1 MTMTMEVYESMTQ
14 QDYQSDLAGYYGNST
29 CATEYGGVRR
39 QKHARSPGLN
49 IQPGEILKVSSRR
62 FARGRWVVGS
72 FNADNR
78 LYVFGCSVPSQPDVS
93 IGWVEEVDP
102 ITLETIRQS
111 PDLKTGGHNWCGGA
125 AVLADGT
132 LITGFGNRIHKLT
145 QNLELIAELELPV
158 DHAHNGISLLS
169 DGMMITR
176 NLEHDHSK
184 KSVFTVFDP
193 HTLKVLIRHEY
204 VGASIGRFCVDPTPE
219 GDFIYATTPTHIHRL
234 KYKDQQLEL
243 DRNWGASYDLPGEDQ
258 SFAWCNTVGDD
269 SVWFMDMGDTP
280 PLETIMR
287 AYPVGTKP
295 MAFSEPGGAP
305 VRVHRVSTTDSSS
318 TDVLTPFGLP
328 NGGHNSSP
336 LYVQG
341 KRILLTFDTNN
352 RKTGAWR
359 FNGPGEFESLWVHD
373 IGNSN
378 QVFYY
383 PDSGEVI
390 VDDVLED
397 NNVDAVVIDIETGE
411 EKGRVATGARYAA
424 AMAFYPGLGRDF
436 YSTSG
441 PHGLLYRVYVSEN
454 I

>member
-1 MTMTMEVYESMTQ
+1 MTL
-14 QDYQSDLAGYYGNST
+14 QDYQSELNGYYQNST

-49 IQPGEILKVSSRR
+49 IQPDERLSVTSRQ
-62 FARGRWVVGS
+62 FSKGKWVVGTV
-72 FNADNR
+72 NADKR
-78 LYVFGCSVPSQPDVS
+78 LFIFGCSVPSQPDVS

-102 ITLETIRQS
+102 ITLETFRQS
-111 PDLKTGGHNWCGGA
+111 PELTTGGHNWCGGA

-132 LITGFGNRIHKLT
+132 IITGFGNRIHKLT
-145 QNLELIAELELPV
+145 LHLELIVELELPV

-184 KSVFTVFDP
+184 KSVFTVFDTN
-193 HTLKVLIRHEY
+193 TLQVVKRVEF
-204 VGASIGRFCVDPTPE
+204 VGASIGRFCVDPTPD
-219 GDFIYATTPTHIHRL
+219 GDYVYATTPTHIHRL
-234 KYKDQQLEL
+234 IYKDQNLVL
-243 DRNWGASYDLPGEDQ
+243 DENWNASYDLPDENQ
-258 SFAWCNTVGDD
+258 SFAWCNTVGDG

-295 MAFSEPGGAP
+295 LAFSKPCSAP
-305 VRVHRVSTTDSSS
+305 VRVHRVSTTDSNS

-336 LYVQG
+336 LYVQD
-341 KRILLTFDTNN
+341 KRILLTFDTAN

-373 IGNSN
+373 IANSN
-378 QVFYY
+378 QVLYY
-383 PDSGEVI
+383 PDTGEV
-390 VDDVLED
+390 VLDDVLD
-397 NNVDAVVIDIETGE
+397 DKTVDTVVIDIETGE
-411 EKGRVATGARYAA
+411 EKGRTATGTRYPA
-424 AMAFYPGLGRDF
+424 AMAFYPGLNRDC

-441 PHGLLYRVYVSEN
+441 AQGVLYRVFVS
-454 I
+454 

>member
-1 MTMTMEVYESMTQ
+1 MIMEEYESMTQ
-14 QDYQSDLAGYYGNST
+14 QDYQSELNGYYQNST

-49 IQPGEILKVSSRR
+49 IQPGETLKVTSRR
-62 FARGRWVVGS
+62 FAKGKWVVATV
-72 FNADNR
+72 NADNR
-78 LYVFGCSVPSQPDVS
+78 LFIFGCSVPSQPDVS
-93 IGWVEEVDP
+93 IGWVEEVDS

-111 PDLKTGGHNWCGGA
+111 PELTTGGHNWCGGA

-132 LITGFGNRIHKLT
+132 IITGFGNRVHKLT
-145 QNLELIAELELPV
+145 LDLELIAELELPV

-193 HTLKVLIRHEY
+193 NTLQVVKRVEF
-204 VGASIGRFCVDPTPE
+204 VGASIGRFCVDPTPD
-219 GDFIYATTPTHIHRL
+219 GDYVYATTPTHIHRL
-234 KYKDQQLEL
+234 IYKNQNLVLDQ
-243 DRNWGASYDLPGEDQ
+243 NWNASYDLPDENQ

-295 MAFSEPGGAP
+295 LAFSKPCSAP

-318 TDVLTPFGLP
+318 TDVLTPFDLP
-328 NGGHNSSP
+328 NGGHNASP
-336 LYVQG
+336 LYVQD
-341 KRILLTFDTNN
+341 KKILLTFDTNN

-359 FNGPGEFESLWVHD
+359 FNGPGDFEELWVHD

-383 PDSGEVI
+383 PDTGEV
-390 VDDVLED
+390 VLDDVLED
-397 NNVDAVVIDIETGE
+397 NNVDTVLIDIETGE
-411 EKGRVATGARYAA
+411 EKGRVNTGARTAA
-424 AMAFYPGLGRDF
+424 GMAFYPGLGRDL

-441 PHGLLYRVYVSEN
+441 AHGLLYRVFVS
-454 I
+454 

>member
-1 MTMTMEVYESMTQ
+1 MTL
-14 QDYQSDLAGYYGNST
+14 QDYQLDLKGYYPNST
-29 CATEYGGVRR
+29 CPTEYGGVRR
-39 QKHARSPGLN
+39 QKHARSPGLD
-49 IQPGEILKVSSRR
+49 IQSGEILKVSSRQ
-62 FARGRWVVGS
+62 FAGDRWVVGT

-78 LYVFGCSVPSQPDVS
+78 LFVFGCSVPYQADVS
-93 IGWVEEVDP
+93 IGWGEEIDP
-102 ITLETIRQS
+102 ITLETIKAS
-111 PDLKTGGHNWCGGA
+111 PELSTGGHNWCGGG

-132 LITGFGNRIHKLT
+132 IIAGFGNRIHKLSLD
-145 QNLELIAELELPV
+145 LEPIAEMELPV

-184 KSVFTVFDP
+184 KSVFTIFDP
-193 HTLKVLIRHEY
+193 NSLEVLKTFEF
-204 VGASIGRFCVDPTPE
+204 VGASIGRFCVDQTPE
-219 GDFIYATTPTHIHRL
+219 GEYVYATTPTHIHRL
-234 KYKDQQLEL
+234 IYKDQNLVL
-243 DRNWGASYDLPGEDQ
+243 DENWGASYDLPGEDQ

-269 SVWFMDMGDTP
+269 NIWFMDMGDTP

-295 MAFSEPGGAP
+295 MAFSEPGSAP

-318 TDVLTPFGLP
+318 SDVLTPFDLP

-336 LYVQG
+336 LYVQD
-341 KRILLTFDTNN
+341 KRILLTFDTAN

-359 FNGPGEFESLWVHD
+359 FNGPGDFEELWVHD

-378 QVFYY
+378 QVLYY
-383 PDSGEVI
+383 PDTGEV
-390 VDDVLED
+390 VLDDVLED
-397 NNVDAVVIDIETGE
+397 QTVDAVVVDLETGK
-411 EKGRVATGARYAA
+411 EKGRVATGALIAA
-424 AMAFYPGLGRDF
+424 CMAACPGLNRDY

-441 PHGLLYRVYVSEN
+441 PMGLLYRVYVSEN

>member
-1 MTMTMEVYESMTQ
+1 MTQ
-14 QDYQSDLAGYYGNST
+14 QDYQSELKGYYQNST
-29 CATEYGGVRR
+29 CATEYGGIRR

-49 IQPGEILKVSSRR
+49 IQPDETLQVTSRR
-62 FARGRWVVGS
+62 FEKGKWVVGTV
-72 FNADNR
+72 NADNR
-78 LYVFGCSVPSQPDVS
+78 LFIFGCSVPSQPDIS

-132 LITGFGNRIHKLT
+132 IITGFGNRIHKLT
-145 QNLELIAELELPV
+145 LDLELIAELELPV

-184 KSVFTVFDP
+184 KSVFTVFDTN
-193 HTLKVLIRHEY
+193 TLQVVKRVEF
-204 VGASIGRFCVDPTPE
+204 VGASIGRFCVDPTPD
-219 GDFIYATTPTHIHRL
+219 GDYVYATTPTHIHRL
-234 KYKDQQLEL
+234 IYKNQNLVLDQ
-243 DRNWGASYDLPGEDQ
+243 NWNASYDLPDENQ

-295 MAFSEPGGAP
+295 VAFS
-305 VRVHRVSTTDSSS
+305 
-318 TDVLTPFGLP
+318 

-336 LYVQG
+336 LYVQD
-341 KRILLTFDTNN
+341 KRILLTFDTAN

-383 PDSGEVI
+383 PDTGEV
-390 VDDVLED
+390 VLDDVLED
-397 NNVDAVVIDIETGE
+397 NNVDTVLIDIETGE
-411 EKGRVATGARYAA
+411 EKSRVATGARYAA
-424 AMAFYPGLGRDF
+424 AMAFYPGLDRDF

-441 PHGLLYRVYVSEN
+441 PHGLLYRVFVS
-454 I
+454 

>member
-1 MTMTMEVYESMTQ
+1 MTL
-14 QDYQSDLAGYYGNST
+14 QDHLSELTGYYQNST

-49 IQPGEILKVSSRR
+49 IQPGETLKVTSRR
-62 FARGRWVVGS
+62 FAKGKWVVGS
-72 FNADNR
+72 VNADNR
-78 LYVFGCSVPSQPDVS
+78 LFIFGCSVPSQPDVS

-111 PDLKTGGHNWCGGA
+111 PELTTGGHNWCGGA

-132 LITGFGNRIHKLT
+132 IITGFGNRVHKLSLD
-145 QNLELIAELELPV
+145 LELINELELPV

-176 NLEHDHSK
+176 NLEHDHNK
-184 KSVFTVFDP
+184 ASVFTIFDP
-193 HTLKVLIRHEY
+193 NTLKVVKTVEFL
-204 VGASIGRFCVDPTPE
+204 GASIGRFCVDPTPE
-219 GDFIYATTPTHIHRL
+219 GDYVYATTPTHIHRL
-234 KYKDQQLEL
+234 IYKDQNLVL
-243 DRNWGASYDLPGEDQ
+243 DENWSASYDLPGEDQ

-295 MAFSEPGGAP
+295 LAFSKPCSAP
-305 VRVHRVSTTDSSS
+305 VRVHRVSTTDSRS

-336 LYVQG
+336 LYVHD
-341 KRILLTFDTNN
+341 KKILLTFDTNN

-359 FNGPGEFESLWVHD
+359 FNGAGDFEQLWVHD

-383 PDSGEVI
+383 PDTGEV
-390 VDDVLED
+390 VLDDVLED
-397 NNVDAVVIDIETGE
+397 NSVDTVLIDIESGE
-411 EKGRVATGARYAA
+411 EKGRANTGARTAA
-424 AMAFYPGLGRDF
+424 GMAFYPGLGRDL

-441 PHGLLYRVYVSEN
+441 SHGLLYRVYIS
-454 I
+454 

>member
-1 MTMTMEVYESMTQ
+1 MTQ
-14 QDYQSDLAGYYGNST
+14 QDYQSDLQGYYQHST

-49 IQPGEILKVSSRR
+49 IQAGENLKVTSRR
-62 FARGRWVVGS
+62 FAKGKWVVGTV
-72 FNADNR
+72 NADNR
-78 LYVFGCSVPSQPDVS
+78 LFIFGGSVPSQPDVS

-111 PDLKTGGHNWCGGA
+111 PELTTGGHNWCGGA

-132 LITGFGNRIHKLT
+132 IITGFGNRVHKLSLD
-145 QNLELIAELELPV
+145 LELINELELPV

-176 NLEHDHSK
+176 NLEHDHNK
-184 KSVFTVFDP
+184 ASVFTIFDP
-193 HTLKVLIRHEY
+193 NTLKVVKTVEFL
-204 VGASIGRFCVDPTPE
+204 GASIGRFCVDPTPE
-219 GDFIYATTPTHIHRL
+219 GDYVYATTPTHIHRL
-234 KYKDQQLEL
+234 IYKDQNLVL
-243 DRNWGASYDLPGEDQ
+243 DENWSASYDLPGEDQ

-295 MAFSEPGGAP
+295 LAFSKPCSAP
-305 VRVHRVSTTDSSS
+305 VRVHRVSTTDSRS

-336 LYVQG
+336 LYVHD
-341 KRILLTFDTNN
+341 KKILLTFDTNN

-359 FNGPGEFESLWVHD
+359 FNGAGDFEQLWVHD

-383 PDSGEVI
+383 PDTGEV
-390 VDDVLED
+390 VLDDVLED
-397 NNVDAVVIDIETGE
+397 NSVDTVLIDIESGE
-411 EKGRVATGARYAA
+411 EKGRANTGARTAA
-424 AMAFYPGLGRDF
+424 GMAFYPGLGRDL

-441 PHGLLYRVYVSEN
+441 SHGLLYRVYIS
-454 I
+454 

>member
-1 MTMTMEVYESMTQ
+1 MTQ
-14 QDYQSDLAGYYGNST
+14 QDYQSELKGYYQNST
-29 CATEYGGVRR
+29 CATEYGGIRR

-49 IQPGEILKVSSRR
+49 IQSGESLHVTSRK
-62 FARGRWVVGS
+62 FENDRWVVGT

-78 LYVFGCSVPSQPDVS
+78 LFVFGGSVPSQADVS

-102 ITLETIRQS
+102 ITLEVVNSS
-111 PDLKTGGHNWCGGA
+111 PELSTGGHNWCGGA

-132 LITGFGNRIHKLT
+132 IITGFGNRIHKL
-145 QNLELIAELELPV
+145 NLDLELIAEMELPM

-176 NLEHDHSK
+176 NLEHEHSK

-193 HTLKVLIRHEY
+193 STMQVVKRVEF
-204 VGASIGRFCVDPTPE
+204 VGASIGRFCVDLTPE
-219 GDFIYATTPTHIHRL
+219 GEFVYATTPTHIHRL
-234 KYKDQQLEL
+234 IYKDQNLIL
-243 DRNWGASYDLPGEDQ
+243 DENWSASYDLPGEDQ

-295 MAFSEPGGAP
+295 MAFSEPGSAP

-336 LYVQG
+336 LYVQD
-341 KRILLTFDTNN
+341 KRILLTFDTAN

-359 FNGPGEFESLWVHD
+359 FNGPVGFEKLWVHD
-373 IGNSN
+373 IGNSS
-378 QVFYY
+378 QVLYY
-383 PDSGEVI
+383 PDTGEVV

-397 NNVDAVVIDIETGE
+397 KNVDAVVLDIETGL
-411 EKGRVATGARYAA
+411 EKGRVATGGRFEA
-424 AMAFYPGLGRDF
+424 AMAFYPGLNRDV

-441 PHGLLYRVYVSEN
+441 AHGLLYRIY
-454 I
+454 IA

>member
-1 MTMTMEVYESMTQ
+1 MTQ
-14 QDYQSDLAGYYGNST
+14 QDYQSALQGYYQHST

-49 IQPGEILKVSSRR
+49 IQAGENLKVTSRR
-62 FARGRWVVGS
+62 FAKGKWVVGTV
-72 FNADNR
+72 NADKR
-78 LYVFGCSVPSQPDVS
+78 LFIFGGSVPSQPDVS

-111 PDLKTGGHNWCGGA
+111 PELTTGGHNWCGGA

-132 LITGFGNRIHKLT
+132 IITGFGNRVHKLSLD
-145 QNLELIAELELPV
+145 LELINELELPV

-176 NLEHDHSK
+176 NLEHDHNK
-184 KSVFTVFDP
+184 ASVFTMFDP
-193 HTLKVLIRHEY
+193 NTLKVLKTLEFL
-204 VGASIGRFCVDPTPE
+204 GASIGRFCVDPTPE
-219 GDFIYATTPTHIHRL
+219 GDYVYATTPTHIHRL
-234 KYKDQQLEL
+234 IYKDQNLVL
-243 DRNWGASYDLPGEDQ
+243 DENWSASYDLPGEDQ

-295 MAFSEPGGAP
+295 LAFSKPCSAP
-305 VRVHRVSTTDSSS
+305 VRVHRVSTTDSRSS
-318 TDVLTPFGLP
+318 DVLTPFGLP

-336 LYVQG
+336 LYVQD
-341 KRILLTFDTNN
+341 KKILLTFDTNN

-359 FNGPGEFESLWVHD
+359 FNGPGDFEELWVHD
-373 IGNSN
+373 IANSN

-383 PDSGEVI
+383 PDTGEV
-390 VDDVLED
+390 VLDDVLD
-397 NNVDAVVIDIETGE
+397 DKTVDAVVIDIETGE
-411 EKGRVATGARYAA
+411 EKGRTATGTRYPA
-424 AMAFYPGLGRDF
+424 AMAFYPGLNRDC

-441 PHGLLYRVYVSEN
+441 AEGVLYRVFVS
-454 I
+454 

>member
-1 MTMTMEVYESMTQ
+1 MTQ
-14 QDYQSDLAGYYGNST
+14 QDYQSALQGYYQHST
-29 CATEYGGVRR
+29 CATEYGGIRR

-49 IQPGEILKVSSRR
+49 IQAGENLKVTSRR
-62 FARGRWVVGS
+62 FAKGKWVVGTV
-72 FNADNR
+72 NADNR
-78 LYVFGCSVPSQPDVS
+78 LFIFGGSVPSQPDVS

-111 PDLKTGGHNWCGGA
+111 PELTTGGHNWCGGA

-132 LITGFGNRIHKLT
+132 IITGFGNRVHKLSLD
-145 QNLELIAELELPV
+145 LELINELELPV

-176 NLEHDHSK
+176 NLEHDHNK
-184 KSVFTVFDP
+184 ASVFTIFNP
-193 HTLKVLIRHEY
+193 NTLKVVKTVEFL
-204 VGASIGRFCVDPTPE
+204 GASIGRFCVDPTPE
-219 GDFIYATTPTHIHRL
+219 GDYVYATTPTHIHRL
-234 KYKDQQLEL
+234 IYKDQNLVL
-243 DRNWGASYDLPGEDQ
+243 DENWSASYDLPGEEQ
-258 SFAWCNTVGDD
+258 SFAWCNTVGDG

-287 AYPVGTKP
+287 AYPVGTRSIVFSKP
-295 MAFSEPGGAP
+295 ASAP

-328 NGGHNSSP
+328 YGGHNSSP
-336 LYVQG
+336 LYVQD
-341 KRILLTFDTNN
+341 KKILLTFDTNN

-359 FNGPGEFESLWVHD
+359 FNGSGDFEELWVHD

-383 PDSGEVI
+383 PDTGEV
-390 VDDVLED
+390 VLDDVLED
-397 NNVDAVVIDIETGE
+397 NSVDTVLIDIETGE
-411 EKGRVATGARYAA
+411 EKGRVSTGARTAA
-424 AMAFYPGLGRDF
+424 GMAFYPGLGRDL

-441 PHGLLYRVYVSEN
+441 SHGLLYRVF
-454 I
+454 IA

>member
-1 MTMTMEVYESMTQ
+1 MTQ
-14 QDYQSDLAGYYGNST
+14 QDYQSALQGYYQHST
-29 CATEYGGVRR
+29 CATEYGGIRR

-49 IQPGEILKVSSRR
+49 IQAGENLKVTSRR
-62 FARGRWVVGS
+62 FAKGKWVVGTV
-72 FNADNR
+72 NADNR
-78 LYVFGCSVPSQPDVS
+78 LFIFGGSVPSQPDVS

-111 PDLKTGGHNWCGGA
+111 PELTTGGHNWCGGA

-132 LITGFGNRIHKLT
+132 IITGFGNRVHKLSLD
-145 QNLELIAELELPV
+145 LELINELELPV

-176 NLEHDHSK
+176 NLEHDHNK
-184 KSVFTVFDP
+184 ASVFTIFNP
-193 HTLKVLIRHEY
+193 NTLKVVKTVEFL
-204 VGASIGRFCVDPTPE
+204 GASIGRFCVDPTPE
-219 GDFIYATTPTHIHRL
+219 GDYVYATTPTHIHRL
-234 KYKDQQLEL
+234 IYKDQNLVL
-243 DRNWGASYDLPGEDQ
+243 DENWSASYDLPGEEQ
-258 SFAWCNTVGDD
+258 SFAWCNTVGDG

-287 AYPVGTKP
+287 AYPVGTRSIVFSKP
-295 MAFSEPGGAP
+295 ASAP

-336 LYVQG
+336 LYVQD
-341 KRILLTFDTNN
+341 KKILLTFDTNN

-359 FNGPGEFESLWVHD
+359 FNGSGDFEELWVHD

-383 PDSGEVI
+383 PDTGEV
-390 VDDVLED
+390 VLDDVLKD
-397 NNVDAVVIDIETGE
+397 NSVDTVLIDIETGE
-411 EKGRVATGARYAA
+411 EKGRVSTGARTAA
-424 AMAFYPGLGRDF
+424 GMAFYPGLGRDL

-441 PHGLLYRVYVSEN
+441 SHGLLYRVF
-454 I
+454 IA

>member
-1 MTMTMEVYESMTQ
+1 MEEYESMTQ
-14 QDYQSDLAGYYGNST
+14 QDYQSELKGYYQNST

-49 IQPGEILKVSSRR
+49 IQPGETLKVTSRR
-62 FARGRWVVGS
+62 FAKGKWVVATV
-72 FNADNR
+72 NADNR
-78 LYVFGCSVPSQPDVS
+78 LFIFGCSVPSQPDVS
-93 IGWVEEVDP
+93 IGWVEEVDS

-111 PDLKTGGHNWCGGA
+111 PELTTGGHNWCGGA

-132 LITGFGNRIHKLT
+132 IITGFGNRVHKLT
-145 QNLELIAELELPV
+145 LDLELIAELELPV

-176 NLEHDHSK
+176 NLEHDYSK

-193 HTLKVLIRHEY
+193 NTLQVVKRVEF
-204 VGASIGRFCVDPTPE
+204 VGASIGRFCVDPTPD
-219 GDFIYATTPTHIHRL
+219 GDYVYATTPTHIHRL
-234 KYKDQQLEL
+234 IYKNQNLVLDQ
-243 DRNWGASYDLPGEDQ
+243 NWNASYDLPDENQ

-295 MAFSEPGGAP
+295 LAFSKPCSAP

-318 TDVLTPFGLP
+318 TDVLTPFDLP
-328 NGGHNSSP
+328 NGGHNASP
-336 LYVQG
+336 LYVQD
-341 KRILLTFDTNN
+341 KKILLTFDTNN

-359 FNGPGEFESLWVHD
+359 FNGPGDFEELWVHD

-383 PDSGEVI
+383 PDTGEV
-390 VDDVLED
+390 VLDDVLED
-397 NNVDAVVIDIETGE
+397 NNVDTVLIDIETGE
-411 EKGRVATGARYAA
+411 EKGRVNTGARTAA
-424 AMAFYPGLGRDF
+424 GMAFYPGLGRDL

-441 PHGLLYRVYVSEN
+441 AHGLLYRVFVS
-454 I
+454 

>member
-1 MTMTMEVYESMTQ
+1 MTQ
-14 QDYQSDLAGYYGNST
+14 QDYQSALQGYYQHST
-29 CATEYGGVRR
+29 CATEYGGIRR

-49 IQPGEILKVSSRR
+49 IQAGENLKVTSRR
-62 FARGRWVVGS
+62 FAKGKWVVGTV
-72 FNADNR
+72 NADNR
-78 LYVFGCSVPSQPDVS
+78 LFIFGGSVPSQPDVS

-111 PDLKTGGHNWCGGA
+111 PELTTGGHNWCGGA

-132 LITGFGNRIHKLT
+132 IITGFGNRVHKLSLD
-145 QNLELIAELELPV
+145 LELINELELPV

-176 NLEHDHSK
+176 NLEHDHNK
-184 KSVFTVFDP
+184 ASVFTIFDP
-193 HTLKVLIRHEY
+193 NTLKVVKTVEFS
-204 VGASIGRFCVDPTPE
+204 GASIGRFCVDPTPE
-219 GDFIYATTPTHIHRL
+219 GDYVYATTPTHIHRL
-234 KYKDQQLEL
+234 IYKDQNLVL
-243 DRNWGASYDLPGEDQ
+243 DENWSASYDLPGEEQ
-258 SFAWCNTVGDD
+258 SFAWCNTVGDG

-287 AYPVGTKP
+287 AYPVGTRSIVFSKP
-295 MAFSEPGGAP
+295 ASAP

-336 LYVQG
+336 LYVQD
-341 KRILLTFDTNN
+341 KKILLTFDTNN

-359 FNGPGEFESLWVHD
+359 FNGSADFEKLWVHD

-383 PDSGEVI
+383 PDTGEV
-390 VDDVLED
+390 VLDDVLED
-397 NNVDAVVIDIETGE
+397 NSVDTVLIDIETGE
-411 EKGRVATGARYAA
+411 EKGRVSTGARTAA
-424 AMAFYPGLGRDF
+424 GMAFYPGLGRDL

-441 PHGLLYRVYVSEN
+441 SHGLLYRVF
-454 I
+454 IA

>member
-1 MTMTMEVYESMTQ
+1 MTQ
-14 QDYQSDLAGYYGNST
+14 QDYQSALQGYYQHST
-29 CATEYGGVRR
+29 CATEYGGIRR

-49 IQPGEILKVSSRR
+49 IQAGENLKVTSRR
-62 FARGRWVVGS
+62 FAKGKWVVGTV
-72 FNADNR
+72 NADNR
-78 LYVFGCSVPSQPDVS
+78 LFIFGGSVPSQPDVS

-111 PDLKTGGHNWCGGA
+111 PELTTGGHNWCGGA

-132 LITGFGNRIHKLT
+132 IITGFGNRVHKLSLD
-145 QNLELIAELELPV
+145 LELINELELPV

-176 NLEHDHSK
+176 NLEHDHNK
-184 KSVFTVFDP
+184 ASVFTIFNP
-193 HTLKVLIRHEY
+193 NTLKVVKTVEFL
-204 VGASIGRFCVDPTPE
+204 GASIGRFCVDPTPE
-219 GDFIYATTPTHIHRL
+219 GDYVYATTPTHIHRL
-234 KYKDQQLEL
+234 IYKDQNLVL
-243 DRNWGASYDLPGEDQ
+243 DENWSASYDLPGEEQ
-258 SFAWCNTVGDD
+258 SFAWCNTVGDG

-287 AYPVGTKP
+287 AYPVGTRSIVFSKP
-295 MAFSEPGGAP
+295 ASAP

-336 LYVQG
+336 LYVQD
-341 KRILLTFDTNN
+341 KKILLTFDTNN

-359 FNGPGEFESLWVHD
+359 FNGSADFEKLWVHD

-383 PDSGEVI
+383 PDTGEV
-390 VDDVLED
+390 VLDDVLED
-397 NNVDAVVIDIETGE
+397 NSVDTVLIDIETGE
-411 EKGRVATGARYAA
+411 EKGRVSTGARTAA
-424 AMAFYPGLGRDF
+424 GMAFYPGLGRDL

-441 PHGLLYRVYVSEN
+441 SHGLLYRVF
-454 I
+454 IA

>member
-1 MTMTMEVYESMTQ
+1 MTQ
-14 QDYQSDLAGYYGNST
+14 QDYQSALQGYYQHST

-49 IQPGEILKVSSRR
+49 IQAGENLKVSSRR
-62 FARGRWVVGS
+62 FAKGKWVVGTV
-72 FNADNR
+72 NADKR
-78 LYVFGCSVPSQPDVS
+78 LFIFGGSVPSQPDVS

-111 PDLKTGGHNWCGGA
+111 PELTTGGHNWCGGA

-132 LITGFGNRIHKLT
+132 IITGFGNRVHKLSLD
-145 QNLELIAELELPV
+145 LELINELELPV

-176 NLEHDHSK
+176 NLEHDHNK
-184 KSVFTVFDP
+184 ASVFTMFDP
-193 HTLKVLIRHEY
+193 NTLKVLKTLEFL
-204 VGASIGRFCVDPTPE
+204 GASIGRFCVDPTPE
-219 GDFIYATTPTHIHRL
+219 GDYVYATTPTHIHRL
-234 KYKDQQLEL
+234 IYKDQNLVL
-243 DRNWGASYDLPGEDQ
+243 DENWSASYDLPGEDQ

-295 MAFSEPGGAP
+295 LAFSKPCSAP
-305 VRVHRVSTTDSSS
+305 VRVHRVSTTDSRSS
-318 TDVLTPFGLP
+318 DVLTPFGLP

-336 LYVQG
+336 LYVQD
-341 KRILLTFDTNN
+341 KKILLTFDTNN

-359 FNGPGEFESLWVHD
+359 FNRAGDFEQLWVHD

-383 PDSGEVI
+383 PDTGEV
-390 VDDVLED
+390 VLDDVLED
-397 NNVDAVVIDIETGE
+397 NSVDTVLIDIETGE
-411 EKGRVATGARYAA
+411 EKGRVNTGARTAA
-424 AMAFYPGLGRDF
+424 GMAFYPGLGRDL

-441 PHGLLYRVYVSEN
+441 SHGLLYRVYIS
-454 I
+454 

>member
-1 MTMTMEVYESMTQ
+1 MTQ
-14 QDYQSDLAGYYGNST
+14 QDYQSELNGYYQNST

-49 IQPGEILKVSSRR
+49 IQPGETLKVTSRR
-62 FARGRWVVGS
+62 FAKGKWVVGTV
-72 FNADNR
+72 NADNR
-78 LYVFGCSVPSQPDVS
+78 LFIFGCSVPSQPDVS

-102 ITLETIRQS
+102 ITLETISQS
-111 PDLKTGGHNWCGGA
+111 PELTTGGHNWCGGA

-132 LITGFGNRIHKLT
+132 IITGFGNRVHKLT
-145 QNLELIAELELPV
+145 LDLELIAELELPV

-193 HTLKVLIRHEY
+193 NTLQVVKRVEF
-204 VGASIGRFCVDPTPE
+204 VGASIGRFCVDPTPD
-219 GDFIYATTPTHIHRL
+219 GDYVYATTPTHIHRL
-234 KYKDQQLEL
+234 IYKNQNLVLDQ
-243 DRNWGASYDLPGEDQ
+243 NWNASYDLPDENQ

-287 AYPVGTKP
+287 AYPVGTQP
-295 MAFSEPGGAP
+295 MAFSKSCSAP
-305 VRVHRVSTTDSSS
+305 VRVHRVSTTDSNS
-318 TDVLTPFGLP
+318 TDVLTPFELP
-328 NGGHNSSP
+328 YGGHNASP
-336 LYVQG
+336 LYVQD
-341 KRILLTFDTNN
+341 KKILLTFDTNN

-359 FNGPGEFESLWVHD
+359 FNGPGDFEELWVHD

-383 PDSGEVI
+383 PDTGEV
-390 VDDVLED
+390 VLDDVLED
-397 NNVDAVVIDIETGE
+397 NNVDTVLIDIETGE
-411 EKGRVATGARYAA
+411 EKGRVNTGARTAA
-424 AMAFYPGLGRDF
+424 GMAFYPGLGRDL

-441 PHGLLYRVYVSEN
+441 AHGLLYRVFVS
-454 I
+454 

>member
-1 MTMTMEVYESMTQ
+1 MTQ
-14 QDYQSDLAGYYGNST
+14 QDYQSELKGYYQNST
-29 CATEYGGVRR
+29 CATEYGGIRR

-49 IQPGEILKVSSRR
+49 IQPDETLQVTSRR
-62 FARGRWVVGS
+62 FEKGKWVVGTV
-72 FNADNR
+72 NADNR
-78 LYVFGCSVPSQPDVS
+78 LFIFGCSVPSQPDIS

-145 QNLELIAELELPV
+145 QDLELIAELELPV

-193 HTLKVLIRHEY
+193 STMQVVKRVEF
-204 VGASIGRFCVDPTPE
+204 VGASIGRFCVDLTPE
-219 GDFIYATTPTHIHRL
+219 GEFVYATTPTHIHRL
-234 KYKDQQLEL
+234 IYKDQNLIL
-243 DRNWGASYDLPGEDQ
+243 DENWNASYDLPGEDQ
-258 SFAWCNTVGDD
+258 SFAWCNTVGDG

-295 MAFSEPGGAP
+295 LAFSKPCSAP

-318 TDVLTPFGLP
+318 TDVLTPFDLP
-328 NGGHNSSP
+328 NGGHNASP
-336 LYVQG
+336 LYVQD
-341 KRILLTFDTNN
+341 KKILLTFDTNN

-359 FNGPGEFESLWVHD
+359 FNGPGDFEELWVHD
-373 IGNSN
+373 IANSN
-378 QVFYY
+378 QVLYY
-383 PDSGEVI
+383 PDTGEV
-390 VDDVLED
+390 VLDDVLD
-397 NNVDAVVIDIETGE
+397 DKTVDAVVIDIETGE
-411 EKGRVATGARYAA
+411 EKGRTATGTRYPA
-424 AMAFYPGLGRDF
+424 AMAFYPGLNRDC

-441 PHGLLYRVYVSEN
+441 AEGVLYRVFVS
-454 I
+454 

>member
-1 MTMTMEVYESMTQ
+1 MTQ
-14 QDYQSDLAGYYGNST
+14 QDYQSDLPGYYQNST

-49 IQPGEILKVSSRR
+49 IQPGETLKVSSRR
-62 FARGRWVVGS
+62 FARGRWVVGT

-78 LYVFGCSVPSQPDVS
+78 LYVFGCSAPSQPDVS

-111 PDLKTGGHNWCGGA
+111 PDLNTGGHNWCGGA

-132 LITGFGNRIHKLT
+132 IITGFGNRIHKLT
-145 QNLELIAELELPV
+145 LHLELIVELELPV

-184 KSVFTVFDP
+184 KSVFTVFDTN
-193 HTLKVLIRHEY
+193 TLQVVKRVEF
-204 VGASIGRFCVDPTPE
+204 VGASIGRFCVDPTPD
-219 GDFIYATTPTHIHRL
+219 GDYVYATTPTHIHRL
-234 KYKDQQLEL
+234 IYKDQNLVL
-243 DRNWGASYDLPGEDQ
+243 DENWNASYDLPDENQ
-258 SFAWCNTVGDD
+258 SFAWCNTVGDG

-295 MAFSEPGGAP
+295 LAFSKPCSAP
-305 VRVHRVSTTDSSS
+305 VRVHRVSTTDSNS

-336 LYVQG
+336 LYVQD
-341 KRILLTFDTNN
+341 KRILLTFDTAN

-373 IGNSN
+373 IANSN
-378 QVFYY
+378 QVLYY
-383 PDSGEVI
+383 PDTGEV
-390 VDDVLED
+390 VLDDVLD
-397 NNVDAVVIDIETGE
+397 DKTVDTVVIDIETGE
-411 EKGRVATGARYAA
+411 EKGRTATGTRYPA
-424 AMAFYPGLGRDF
+424 AMAFYPGLNRDC

-441 PHGLLYRVYVSEN
+441 AQGVLYRVFVS
-454 I
+454 

>member
-1 MTMTMEVYESMTQ
+1 MTQ
-14 QDYQSDLAGYYGNST
+14 QDYQSDLQGYYQHST

-49 IQPGEILKVSSRR
+49 IQAGENLKVTSRR
-62 FARGRWVVGS
+62 FAKGKWVVGTV
-72 FNADNR
+72 NADNR
-78 LYVFGCSVPSQPDVS
+78 LFIFGGSVPSQPDVS

-111 PDLKTGGHNWCGGA
+111 PELTTGGHNWCGGA

-132 LITGFGNRIHKLT
+132 IITGFGNRVHKLSLD
-145 QNLELIAELELPV
+145 LELINELELPV

-176 NLEHDHSK
+176 NLEHDHNK
-184 KSVFTVFDP
+184 ASVFTIFDP
-193 HTLKVLIRHEY
+193 NTLKVVKTVEFL
-204 VGASIGRFCVDPTPE
+204 GASIGRFCVDPTPE
-219 GDFIYATTPTHIHRL
+219 GDYVYATTPTHIHRL
-234 KYKDQQLEL
+234 IYKDQNLVL
-243 DRNWGASYDLPGEDQ
+243 DENWSASYDLPGEDQ

-295 MAFSEPGGAP
+295 LAFSKPCSAP
-305 VRVHRVSTTDSSS
+305 VRVHRVSTTDSRS

-336 LYVQG
+336 LYVQD
-341 KRILLTFDTNN
+341 KKILLTFDTNN

-359 FNGPGEFESLWVHD
+359 FNGAGDFEQLWVHD

-383 PDSGEVI
+383 PDTGEV
-390 VDDVLED
+390 VLDDVLED
-397 NNVDAVVIDIETGE
+397 NSVDTVLIDIESGE
-411 EKGRVATGARYAA
+411 EKGRANTGARTAA
-424 AMAFYPGLGRDF
+424 GMAFYPGLGRDL

-441 PHGLLYRVYVSEN
+441 SHGLLYRVYIS
-454 I
+454 